1 MNIKNALLTM
11 ALVST
16 PLPSLSA
23 QDYMTERHGAT
34 SCGNW
39 IEARKNEDSDPLA
52 LLLSVWVSG
61 FVSGSEFTG
70 PDLEYI
76 DPAARANWID
86 NYCKEHPLDD
96 IATAAEQLVI
106 ELRKLPLASR

>member
-1 MNIKNALLTM
+1 MNMKNALLTM

-16 PLPSLSA
+16 TLPSLSA
-23 QDYMTERHGAT
+23 ENYLAERHGAT
-34 SCGNW
+34 SCGKW
-39 IEARKNEDSDPLA
+39 IEARKNEASDPMA

-61 FVSGSEFTG
+61 FVSGVGSTG
-70 PDLEYI
+70 TELKYF

-96 IATAAEQLVI
+96 VATVAEQLII
-106 ELRKLPLASR
+106 ELRK